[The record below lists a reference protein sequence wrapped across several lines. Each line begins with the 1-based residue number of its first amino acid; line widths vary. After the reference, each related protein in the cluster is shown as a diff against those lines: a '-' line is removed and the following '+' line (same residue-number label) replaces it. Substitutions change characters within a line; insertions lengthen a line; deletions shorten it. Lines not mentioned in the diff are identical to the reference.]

1 MRACEVVRVMARNS
15 GKGHR
20 QLSRDLGKAETYI
33 GATLSRGLDL
43 KVETLAAIANN
54 VTNVHV
60 YSMNKPDVAQKIQS
74 NLSDIL
80 GK

>member
-33 GATLSRGLDL
+33 NATLSRGLDL
-43 KVETLAAIANN
+43 KVETLAAIARQCGYKLL
-54 VTNVHV
+54 VEDERGHRYEV
-60 YSMNKPDVAQKIQS
+60 
-74 NLSDIL
+74 
-80 GK
+80 G